1 MVVSNREAM
10 SAIRCGRQPAE
21 MSAPDCQSREAAAA
35 GSPIPPHFCRRFAAR
50 DPRDGCFPW
59 ADAHGYL
66 LPSLCDS
73 RLRLGSGR
81 FEGIERD
88 WTRRIARGLRPK
100 SQGADAQ
107 WHSLWGGFEV
117 VRLQKIVKTRLNSH
131 EFSYVIQNVNSKFAQ
146 SECHWASA
154 LPLTILV
161 VFKTGLIHTNFQTP
175 SFLARSS
182 PTT

>member
-1 MVVSNREAM
+1 MSNSGTLNADFGAGRRQPPGSSLSVFSSPRSSSSERGGVSPLVVSNREAM

-81 FEGIERD
+81 FEVIERD

-100 SQGADAQ
+100 SQGADA
-107 WHSLWGGFEV
+107 
-117 VRLQKIVKTRLNSH
+117 T
-131 EFSYVIQNVNSKFAQ
+131 
-146 SECHWASA
+146 
-154 LPLTILV
+154 PLRKKLTAIPL
-161 VFKTGLIHTNFQTP
+161 LNFQELP
-175 SFLARSS
+175 SVIARV
-182 PTT
+182 PHTETTA